1 MTNLKFSIILI
12 LGFCFS
18 TSVLA
23 TLSNSDFC
31 DTASNPGTSALDP
44 NFVKKTSDQ
53 N

>member
-1 MTNLKFSIILI
+1 MKNIKFGIILI
-12 LGFCFS
+12 FAFCLS

-31 DTASNPGTSALDP
+31 DTASNPGTTALDP
-44 NFVKKTSDQ
+44 SFVKKTSDQ